1 MHSSSA
7 KSSNN
12 NNNNLK
18 STQQPPSI
26 PQPSSLV
33 NNTNLF
39 SQHSQNQLGALIE
52 SNNISPADLTLFS
65 SLLAKNG
72 NTLPGGL
79 PPHFYQFHQQ
89 LIQHQ
94 HQQQQIKLN
103 TSNSNLN
110 TNSLLTSSSTHKKS
124 IHSKQNSISP
134 PPPLPPLPLQTHHIA
149 NLSSSSSLPPF
160 NVNLKVIYRNYLFL
174 RTSIEQ

>member
-12 NNNNLK
+12 SNNNNHLK
-18 STQQPPSI
+18 STQPQPPSI

-94 HQQQQIKLN
+94 QIKLN

-110 TNSLLTSSSTHKKS
+110 TNSLLTSSTHKKS

-134 PPPLPPLPLQTHHIA
+134 PPPPPLQTHHIA
-149 NLSSSSSLPPF
+149 NISSSSLPPF
-160 NVNLKVIYRNYLFL
+160 NVNLKVIYRNYLLL
-174 RTSIEQ
+174 RTNIEQ